1 MQPVVGV
8 ICEYNPFHN
17 GHARHFELIRAR
29 LPGAAIVCVMSGP
42 CTQRGEMALL
52 SPALRARCALLA
64 GADMVVELPC
74 AFAVREAEHF
84 ALGGVAALL
93 ELGCVTHISFGC
105 EDEQLPALAR
115 AAWLTEK
122 QPERLSTL
130 MREPLTSGLPYAAAQ
145 GAALERLLLEEGY
158 ADAGS
163 LTQKPNNILAIS
175 YLRAL
180 LRLNGSLLPLPV
192 PRSGHYHAGVLADA
206 KSPSATALRRAMLA
220 GDAPLGD
227 YMPAPCA
234 SVVQSAWREGARC
247 LPDALDTALMYR
259 LRGMSKAELLSLPD
273 CTEGLENR
281 LYTLCRSSTTRD
293 DLLAAL
299 KTKRYPYARLSR
311 LLAHALLGVTQDLLA
326 VADLPPYLRLL
337 GFRESAQALLAGCAP
352 LVSKPARGPM
362 DDPLYQLDIRA
373 YDLWALGSGQPAGLM
388 LRQQMIRI

>member
-17 GHARHFELIRAR
+17 GHARHFQLIRAR

-84 ALGGVAALL
+84 AFGGVAALL
-93 ELGCVTHISFGC
+93 RLGCVTHVSFGC
-105 EDEQLPALAR
+105 EDDQLPALAR

-122 QPERLSTL
+122 QPERLSAL
-130 MREPLTSGLPYAAAQ
+130 MREPLASGLPFAAAQ
-145 GAALERLLLEEGY
+145 GSALERLLLEEGF
-158 ADAGS
+158 ADAAS

-180 LRLNGSLLPLPV
+180 LRLGGDLLPLPV
-192 PRSGHYHAGVLADA
+192 PRAGDYHAGVLADA
-206 KSPSATALRRAMLA
+206 QSPSAMALRRAMVM
-220 GDAPLGD
+220 GEAPFDD

-234 SVVQSAWREGARC
+234 SLVQSAWREGARC
-247 LPDALDTALMYR
+247 LPDALDTALLYR
-259 LRGMSKAELLSLPD
+259 LRGMGKQELLSLPD

-281 LYTLCRSSTTRD
+281 LYALCREATTREE
-293 DLLAAL
+293 LLTAL
-299 KTKRYPYARLSR
+299 KTKRYSYARLSR
-311 LLAHALLGVTQDLLA
+311 LLAHALLGVTGELLA
-326 VADLPPYLRLL
+326 AVEQPSYLRLL
-337 GFRESAQALLAGCAP
+337 GFRERARDLLAGCTP
-352 LVSKPARGPM
+352 LVSKPARGPI
-362 DDPLYQLDIRA
+362 DDPLYQLDVRA
-373 YDLWALGSGQPAGLM
+373 YDLWALGA
-388 LRQQMIRI
+388 R